1 MGIGGK
7 NMKGFKCIVGICE
20 GCFLKNKVCFQKG
33 PKGFCGIKYTNEIFG
48 KYRKFQEL
56 PKEVCGI

>member
-20 GCFLKNKVCFQKG
+20 GCFLKNKTCFQKG
-33 PKGFCGIKYTNEIFG
+33 PKGFCGIKDTRDVFG
-48 KYRKFQEL
+48 SYRK
-56 PKEVCGI
+56 